1 MKRVAVIGAGLA
13 GLSCAF
19 SLNRRGL
26 ACTVFQPQPQQARHT
41 AASYLLAPD
50 LFRNTFQLIHDLGL
64 TREVIPISPYAG
76 QVYKGRIYTHR
87 VASATGLLKFKGLH
101 IVDKALLPRM
111 AYLLARH
118 ASRLD
123 FHKPERGLEFD
134 NETAASYVKRELS
147 QNVLNYVAGP
157 LISTLFFYGSDET
170 SAWLCLILTKHMH
183 DVRMSTVRGG
193 ISRIA
198 DALSKDLHVVSAEP
212 VRRLDTDGASFV
224 VRGERFSDV
233 VVAVPGDAVLAI
245 DGIPDL
251 LSENDRRFFQ
261 DVRYQRVVSVKVA
274 TERPSDGHCYAV
286 SIPRVENF
294 SAQAISFHDYIDPST
309 VPNGEGLLTIT
320 GGGPAVTPETL
331 VGDLKK
337 LYPLAPV
344 DPVSIEAFEWNSG
357 MPKFPPGRYREISEF
372 QQRQRRPGLFF
383 CGDYLLGP
391 LMEGAITTGLRAAG
405 AIQT

>member
-1 MKRVAVIGAGLA
+1 MHQEAESGSLSLRHQPFVGMGKCRGAVVGRQGHDAVLPSEDSGPSQREYVKRVAVIGAGLA

-19 SLNRRGL
+19 HLNRRRID
-26 ACTVFQPQPQQARHT
+26 CTVFQPLPQEQARHT

-50 LFRNTFQLIHDLGL
+50 LFRNTFQLIDDLGL
-64 TREVIPISPYAG
+64 TAEVIPISPYAG
-76 QVYKGRIYTHR
+76 QVYKGRVYRHR
-87 VASATGLLKFKGLH
+87 VASATGLLKFKGLN

-134 NETAASYVKRELS
+134 NETTASYVKRELS

-170 SAWLCLILTKHMH
+170 SAWLYLILTKHMN

-212 VRRLDTDGASFV
+212 VRHLDTDGASFV
-224 VRGERFSDV
+224 VQGESFSDV

-245 DGIPDL
+245 DGIP
-251 LSENDRRFFQ
+251 
-261 DVRYQRVVSVKVA
+261 Y
-274 TERPSDGHCYAV
+274 
-286 SIPRVENF
+286 
-294 SAQAISFHDYIDPST
+294 
-309 VPNGEGLLTIT
+309 
-320 GGGPAVTPETL
+320 
-331 VGDLKK
+331 
-337 LYPLAPV
+337 
-344 DPVSIEAFEWNSG
+344 
-357 MPKFPPGRYREISEF
+357 
-372 QQRQRRPGLFF
+372 
-383 CGDYLLGP
+383 
-391 LMEGAITTGLRAAG
+391 
-405 AIQT
+405 